1 MKPNTL
7 EKQYKNHLSDFR
19 DFEVQ
24 YKKECKEEAFVF
36 PENFGESMAIDE
48 TGLVNGDCY
57 TFLINKESKGKKGA
71 IAAMVKG
78 TKSKIVMEAIL
89 TATPFNTLLN
99 IKEITMDLSN
109 SMDGIASQIAPQ
121 GIKTYDR
128 FHVQK
133 LVSEAVQSVRI
144 KYRWESIEEE
154 NNDLLC
160 AKANKQRY
168 YSEQYSNG
176 ETKKQ
181 ILARGRYLLY
191 KPSSKWSDE
200 QKARSLILFK
210 EFPLIKKAYDLS
222 MYFRNCYEQVD
233 NHMFSEWIAKAQ
245 ESNIKEMRVAAHAV
259 KSHLPGISNYFR
271 NKATNANIES
281 FNAKLKLFR
290 RNTRG
295 IKDKDFFFFR
305 IFNYFA

>member
-1 MKPNTL
+1 
-7 EKQYKNHLSDFR
+7 
-19 DFEVQ
+19 
-24 YKKECKEEAFVF
+24 
-36 PENFGESMAIDE
+36 MAIDE

-57 TFLINKESKGKKGA
+57 TFLINKKAKGKKGV

-78 TKSKIVMEAIL
+78 TKSQIVSEAIL
-89 TATPFNTLLN
+89 KAVPFKTLLN

-109 SMDGIASQIAPQ
+109 SMDWIANQIAPQ
-121 GIKTYDR
+121 GLKTYDR

-144 KYRWESIEEE
+144 KYRWKSIEEE
-154 NNDLLC
+154 NNALLC

-181 ILARGRYLLY
+181 ILARARYLLY

-200 QKARSLILFK
+200 QEARSIILFK
-210 EFPLIKKAYDLS
+210 EFPLLKKVYDLS

-233 NHMFSEWIAKAQ
+233 NHMFSEWIKKA
-245 ESNIKEMRVAAHAV
+245 ESSEIKEIKVAANTV

-295 IKDKDFFFFR
+295 VKDKDFFFFR